1 MLCVKHFILAYIQS
15 VELSYDFIALASNG
29 VFFKNIFYVYF
40 TQVWAVSGGQRGS
53 FGGRKGSTL
62 LKWATPGVTPQTL
75 SMTKCALVSPRFT
88 LKLNQTASSNV
99 EHT

>member
-15 VELSYDFIALASNG
+15 VELSYDFIALASNE
-29 VFFKNIFYVYF
+29 VFFLNIFCF
-40 TQVWAVSGGQRGS
+40 FKQVWAVSGGQRGS

-75 SMTKCALVSPRFT
+75 PMTKCALVSPRFT